1 MIFFIITTSSNYIS
15 YFKKLTPQNLNG
27 TQMKQHTHVTPACER
42 EPKTEGVQVGG
53 QPGLYS
59 ETLYIKLV
67 CLIY

>member
-1 MIFFIITTSSNYIS
+1 
-15 YFKKLTPQNLNG
+15 
-27 TQMKQHTHVTPACER
+27 MKQHTHVTPACER

-67 CLIY
+67 YLITDLCISMSFPYNFPTHPVTNIP